1 MVSCPYRNKFFVFD
15 RVKAYL
21 NGVRVKRFSSLS
33 LFIVKIVGTVLAV
46 SSSLSIGMEGPLI
59 HVGAIIGASC
69 SKLSGVLIYVL
80 NLRTRDSR
88 WKRLLWSWLTTDL
101 SHFATDAERRD
112 LISIGASVGFAASF
126 GAPIGGLLFILD
138 DISSYFSKS
147 MFLRTLV
154 ANAIG
159 TFCLALHHGDLSN
172 YSIINLGTYVLED
185 GGFFVNRFEE
195 LPLYF
200 LVGAVGGALGG
211 SFSLAFEFLSQY
223 TLSIK
228 ASRSRMVL
236 QVAVLSLV
244 TSVML
249 FHLPYVPWACKKIGA
264 TDDLGGR
271 RFFCQADEV
280 NEMATIIL
288 GGRDDAIKRILTNPA
303 QFQKRTLCTVGI
315 VFFGLMTVTFGSSL
329 PSGIFTPTVLSGAA
343 LGAAAGLYFQEHIDP
358 EITPATFALL
368 GVAALL
374 AGVQRSTVSLSVILV
389 EGTGQI
395 KVLLPVIITVL
406 VARYVAEF
414 FHEEGIYETSMR
426 LKGYPYLDHE
436 EQRRYDI
443 FQVKEI
449 MSKPART
456 IGPRERAHKLV
467 ALLKKSDHHG
477 FPVVDPAS
485 SKFLGLVRRDQII
498 ALLECGVFEDEDDS
512 SYNSSP
518 SNSAPPSTPTPGVS
532 KSPYMHWAYHINDDR
547 FDHVTRT
554 HKEGLESK
562 EHHQPAWNENFSDD
576 NDEHVWLRTI
586 HENMA
591 IVPVYSTPTT
601 RADTAASY
609 TISGDDSLPPLS
621 IPTIMTAS
629 MRGGRDASLLAATTV
644 PRGFAN
650 VNSNKRGNLFVSRL
664 NPTYHNRY
672 VNVAD
677 VMSRGTYC
685 VPEFCPVS
693 KAHFLFTSMGLRH
706 IVGETG
712 GTVVGLVSRANFL
725 RAHIRDRT
733 GVDMY

>member
-1 MVSCPYRNKFFVFD
+1 M
-15 RVKAYL
+15 
-21 NGVRVKRFSSLS
+21 S
-33 LFIVKIVGTVLAV
+33 LFIVKIVGTVLSV
-46 SSSLSIGMEGPLI
+46 SSALAIGMEGPLI

-80 NLRTRDSR
+80 NLRTRDSK
-88 WKRLLWSWLTTDL
+88 WKRLLWSWLTMDL

-112 LISIGASVGFAASF
+112 LISIGASVGFTASF

-172 YSIINLGTYVLED
+172 YSIINLGTYVLEH

-211 SFSLAFEFLSQY
+211 SFSLAFEFLSKN
-223 TLSIK
+223 TASIK
-228 ASRSRMVL
+228 SSRPRMVL
-236 QVAVLSLV
+236 QVAILSLV
-244 TSVML
+244 TSLVL
-249 FHLPYVPWACKKIGA
+249 FHLPYLPWACKKIGA
-264 TDDLGGR
+264 SDDMGGR

-288 GGRDDAIKRILTNPA
+288 GGRDDAIKRILTNPS
-303 QFQKRTLCTVGI
+303 QFQKRTLCTVGFA
-315 VFFGLMTVTFGSSL
+315 FFGLMTLTFGSSL

-343 LGAAAGLYFQEHIDP
+343 LGAAAGLYFQEHINP

-414 FHEEGIYETSMR
+414 FHEDGIYETSIR

-436 EQRRYDI
+436 EKKRYDI

-449 MSKPART
+449 MSKPVKT
-456 IGPRERAHKLV
+456 IGPRERARKLV
-467 ALLKKSDHHG
+467 SLLKKSNHHG
-477 FPVVDPAS
+477 FPVVDPVS
-485 SKFLGLVRRDQII
+485 GKFLGLVRRDQII
-498 ALLECGVFEDEDDS
+498 ALLECGVFEDEDDA

-518 SNSAPPSTPTPGVS
+518 SNSVSPSPAWTPTPGVS

-547 FDHVTRT
+547 YDHVTRT
-554 HKEGLESK
+554 HKEPLESK
-562 EHHQPAWNENFSDD
+562 RHQSIWNENESDD

-586 HENMA
+586 HENMT
-591 IVPVYSTPTT
+591 IVPVSSTSTD
-601 RADTAASY
+601 RAETVESY
-609 TISGDDSLPPLS
+609 AICGDDSLPPLS
-621 IPTIMTAS
+621 APKIMTAS
-629 MRGGRDASLLAATTV
+629 TRGGQSASLLADTTV

-650 VNSNKRGNLFVSRL
+650 VNSNKHGNLFVSWL

-685 VPEFCPVS
+685 VPEYCPVS

-706 IVGETG
+706 LVVLGAETG
-712 GTVVGLVSRANFL
+712 GAVVGVLSRANFL
-725 RAHIRDRT
+725 RAHIQERT
-733 GVDMY
+733 GLDMY

>member
-1 MVSCPYRNKFFVFD
+1 MSNVN

-33 LFIVKIVGTVLAV
+33 LFFVKIVGTVLSV
-46 SSSLSIGMEGPLI
+46 SSALAIGMEGPLI

-69 SKLSGVLIYVL
+69 SKLSGVLIYMF
-80 NLRTRDSR
+80 NLQTRDSR
-88 WKRLLWSWLTTDL
+88 WKRRLWSWLTMDL

-172 YSIINLGTYVLED
+172 YSIINLGTYVLDHE
-185 GGFFVNRFEE
+185 GFFVNRFEE
-195 LPLYF
+195 IPLYF

-211 SFSLAFEFLSQY
+211 LFSLAFEFLSKN
-223 TLSIK
+223 TSIIK

-236 QVAVLSLV
+236 QVAILSLV
-244 TSVML
+244 TSVVL
-249 FHLPYVPWACKKIGA
+249 FHLPYLPWACKKIGA
-264 TDDLGGR
+264 GDDIGGR

-288 GGRDDAIKRILTNPA
+288 GGRDDAIKRILTSPS
-303 QFQKRTLCTVGI
+303 QFQKRTLCTVGF
-315 VFFGLMTVTFGSSL
+315 VFFGLMTLTFGSSL

-343 LGAAAGLYFQEHIDP
+343 LGAAAGLHFQETIDP

-414 FHEEGIYETSMR
+414 FHEEGIYETSIR

-436 EQRRYDI
+436 DKKRYDI
-443 FQVKEI
+443 FQVKDI
-449 MSKPART
+449 MSKPAHT

-467 ALLKKSDHHG
+467 TLLKKSNHHG
-477 FPVVDPAS
+477 FPVADPES
-485 SKFLGLVRRDQII
+485 GKFLGLVRRDQII
-498 ALLECGVFEDEDDS
+498 ALLECGVFEDEDDC
-512 SYNSSP
+512 SYKSSP
-518 SNSAPPSTPTPGVS
+518 SNSVSPSPARTPTPGVS

-547 FDHVTRT
+547 YDHVART
-554 HKEGLESK
+554 HEEPLETK
-562 EHHQPAWNENFSDD
+562 RHQSTWNENDGD
-576 NDEHVWLRTI
+576 ENDEHIWLRTI

-591 IVPVYSTPTT
+591 VLPVSCQS
-601 RADTAASY
+601 ADHVDTAESY
-609 TISGDDSLPPLS
+609 AISGDDSLPP
-621 IPTIMTAS
+621 ITVPKIMTAS
-629 MRGGRDASLLAATTV
+629 TRGGQGISLLADTKV
-644 PRGFAN
+644 PRGFAD
-650 VNSNKRGNLFVSRL
+650 VTSNKYGNLFVSWL
-664 NPTYHNRY
+664 HPACHNRY

-677 VMSRGTYC
+677 VMNRGTYC
-685 VPEFCPVS
+685 VREFCPVS

-706 IVGETG
+706 LVVLGAETG
-712 GTVVGLVSRANFL
+712 GSVVGVLSRANFL
-725 RAHIRDRT
+725 RAHIQDRT
-733 GVDMY
+733 GLDMY

>member
-1 MVSCPYRNKFFVFD
+1 M
-15 RVKAYL
+15 
-21 NGVRVKRFSSLS
+21 KRFTSWS
-33 LFIVKIVGTVLAV
+33 LFIVKIVGTVLSV
-46 SSSLSIGMEGPLI
+46 SSALAIGMEGPLV

-159 TFCLALHHGDLSN
+159 TFCLAIHHGDLSN
-172 YSIINLGTYVLED
+172 YSIINLGTYILED

-195 LPLYF
+195 VPLYF

-211 SFSLAFEFLSQY
+211 SFSLSFEVLSHY
-223 TLSIK
+223 TSSIK
-228 ASRSRMVL
+228 ASRPRMVI
-236 QVAVLSLV
+236 QVCALSLV

-249 FHLPYVPWACKKIGA
+249 FHLPYLPWACKKIGA
-264 TDDLGGR
+264 EYDMGGR

-288 GGRDDAIKRILTNPA
+288 GGRDEAIKRILTNPS
-303 QFQKRTLCTVGI
+303 QFQKKTLCTVGL

-343 LGAAAGLYFQEHIDP
+343 LGAAAGLHFQEHIDP

-374 AGVQRSTVSLSVILV
+374 AGIQRSTVSLSVILV

-414 FHEEGIYETSMR
+414 FHEDGIYETSMK

-436 EQRRYDI
+436 EKKRYDI
-443 FQVKEI
+443 FQVSEI
-449 MSKPART
+449 MSKPAQT
-456 IGPRERAHKLV
+456 IGPKERAHKLV
-467 ALLKKSDHHG
+467 TLLKNSIHHG
-477 FPVVDPAS
+477 FPVMDPAS
-485 SKFLGLVRRDQII
+485 NKFMGLVRRDQII
-498 ALLECGVFEDEDDS
+498 ALVECGVFEDEDAS
-512 SYNSSP
+512 SFSSSP
-518 SNSAPPSTPTPGVS
+518 SNSVPPSPAWTPTPGVS

-547 FDHVTRT
+547 YDHVTRA
-554 HKEGLESK
+554 HKEGGEPK
-562 EHHQPAWNENFSDD
+562 QRRQTKWDEDDSDE

-586 HENMA
+586 HENMM
-591 IVPVYSTPTT
+591 IVPGTPIT
-601 RADTAASY
+601 RADTTASY

-621 IPTIMTAS
+621 VPKIMTAS
-629 MRGGRDASLLAATTV
+629 SRGSRNTAFLAETTV
-644 PRGFAN
+644 PRGYAE
-650 VNSNKRGNLFVSRL
+650 VKPNKHGNLFISWL
-664 NPTYHNRY
+664 NPTYRDRC
-672 VNVAD
+672 VNVAA

-685 VPEFCPVS
+685 VTEFCPVS
-693 KAHFLFTSMGLRH
+693 KARFLFTSMGLRH
-706 IVGETG
+706 LVVLGGETG
-712 GTVVGLVSRANFL
+712 GAVVGVLSRANFV
-725 RAHIRDRT
+725 RTHIQDLT
-733 GVDMY
+733 GLDMY